1 MTPET
6 ASFVISGLLIL
17 VVVQLVGIFL
27 AIDRVVVS
35 NAQCFDIIDRKLAR
49 MFEEW
54 ERRQ

>member
-6 ASFVISGLLIL
+6 AMIVIRGLLGVIAIELGAIFVAISGAS
-17 VVVQLVGIFL
+17 V
-27 AIDRVVVS
+27 A

>member
-6 ASFVISGLLIL
+6 AMIVISGLLGVIAIEL
-17 VVVQLVGIFL
+17 GAIFV
-27 AIDRVVVS
+27 AISGASVA